1 MILIRFLAVLLTLT
15 ALGCADPTFS
25 TEMAPPPQPAAEEP
39 AGQVRVEPELHK
51 DVPYVPT
58 PHETVAKMLEM
69 AKIDRNDLVYDLGSG
84 DGRIV
89 IAAARNYGARGVGI
103 EIDPERIAEANQ
115 NARDAGVTDR
125 VRFIQGDLFEADL
138 RPATAVTLYLLSSV
152 NLKLRPRLLEQLRPG
167 TPVVSH
173 DFDMGEWEPDQE
185 ATRGGDD
192 IFLWII
198 PAKVQGSWSWTLDDG
213 AQQRAEIAQNF
224 QRISGK
230 AGSRPIENAS
240 LRGEDVAFTVENRR
254 YSGKVNGDV
263 IQGTVQQVG
272 QTRKGAWTARR
283 AA

>member
-1 MILIRFLAVLLTLT
+1 MMLIRMLALLLTLT
-15 ALGCADPTFS
+15 VLSCADPTFS
-25 TEMAPPPQPAAEEP
+25 TEAAPPAQPAETEP
-39 AGQVRVEPELHK
+39 ASPVQVETEIHK

-69 AKIDRNDLVYDLGSG
+69 AKIDKNDLVYDLGSG

-89 IAAARNYGARGVGI
+89 IAAAKNYGARGVGI
-103 EIDPERIAEANQ
+103 DIDPERIAEANQ
-115 NARDAGVTDR
+115 NARDAGVIDR

-185 ATRGGDD
+185 TTRGGDD
-192 IFLWII
+192 IYLWII
-198 PAKVQGSWSWTLDDG
+198 PSKVQGAWSWTLEDG
-213 AQQRAEIAQNF
+213 NSQRAEIAQNF

-230 AGSRPIENAS
+230 VGGQPMVNSS
-240 LRGEDVAFTVENRR
+240 LRGENIAFTVGSRR
-254 YSGKVNGDV
+254 YSGKVKGDT
-263 IQGTVQQVG
+263 IQGSVQQG
-272 QTRKGAWTARR
+272 DSRKSAWTARR
-283 AA
+283 AS